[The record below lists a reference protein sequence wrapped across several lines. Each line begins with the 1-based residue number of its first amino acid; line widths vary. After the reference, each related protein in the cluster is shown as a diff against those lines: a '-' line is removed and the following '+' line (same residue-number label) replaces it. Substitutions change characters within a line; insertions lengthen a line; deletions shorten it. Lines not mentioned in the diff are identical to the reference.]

1 MTLNYFKY
9 LIKEILLLFEGKQV
23 KLDREACFENQLK
36 KGLNEIPVFIIS
48 YNRLSYIEQMIEQL
62 EKYGMRNIHIID
74 NASTYPPLLRYYDTL
89 KYDVIRMK
97 ENLGHM
103 VFWKSNIFEKYRN
116 DFFILTDPDLQIP
129 EECPHDFLRMF
140 FETLKKHPYVRK
152 VGFSLKIDD
161 LPDSSNMYKDIIE
174 WEKQFHETYIK
185 KFNIYYAGIDTTFAL
200 YMPERFLKRQNFL
213 SAYRVGKPYEVRHL
227 PWYKSDRDIT
237 EEDIYYSEHK
247 KNGWSDPVKGFKPDE
262 RE

>member
-116 DFFILTDPDLQIP
+116 DFFIL
-129 EECPHDFLRMF
+129 
-140 FETLKKHPYVRK
+140 
-152 VGFSLKIDD
+152 
-161 LPDSSNMYKDIIE
+161 N
-174 WEKQFHETYIK
+174 
-185 KFNIYYAGIDTTFAL
+185 
-200 YMPERFLKRQNFL
+200 
-213 SAYRVGKPYEVRHL
+213 
-227 PWYKSDRDIT
+227 
-237 EEDIYYSEHK
+237 
-247 KNGWSDPVKGFKPDE
+247 
-262 RE
+262 